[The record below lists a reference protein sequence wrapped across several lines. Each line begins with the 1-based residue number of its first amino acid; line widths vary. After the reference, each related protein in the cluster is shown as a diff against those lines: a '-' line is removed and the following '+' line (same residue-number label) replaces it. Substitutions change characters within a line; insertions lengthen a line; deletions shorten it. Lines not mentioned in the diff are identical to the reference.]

1 MSQQKCKKPFERLG
15 YTAVNPM
22 QLSSKIVP
30 FFKRLDKNNNRE
42 WFEQHKPEFKALE
55 TEVKLFGEALKDQLN
70 QHDSIDRF
78 KLFRI
83 YRDVRFSK
91 DKTPYKTHF
100 GLTWHRTKPE
110 YRGGY
115 YLHLKPDDIFLA
127 CGFWAPSPPDLKR
140 IRQEIDLDGD
150 EYRNMINTPSFK
162 NIWGELQGD
171 AVKTAPK
178 GYAKDHPHIDL
189 LRFKQHI
196 FTIRYTAEEVVAPDF
211 LARIDGA
218 LQAVR
223 PFVDY
228 MSAVLTTN
236 ADGESLI

>member
-1 MSQQKCKKPFERLG
+1 
-15 YTAVNPM
+15 M
-22 QLSSKIVP
+22 QLNPAIFR
-30 FFKRLDKNNNRE
+30 FFRQLAKHNNRE
-42 WFEQHKPEFKALE
+42 WFEQYKPEFKALE
-55 TEVKLFGEALKDQLN
+55 TDVKLFGEALKDQLN

-110 YRGGY
+110 LRGGY
-115 YLHLKPDDIFLA
+115 YLHLKPDDVFLA
-127 CGFWAPSPPDLKR
+127 CGFWDPNPADLKR

-150 EYRNMINTPSFK
+150 EYRNLIHAPAFK
-162 NIWGELQGD
+162 NIWGELQGN
-171 AVKTAPK
+171 AVKTAPM
-178 GYAKDHPHIDL
+178 GYAKDHPDIDL

-196 FTIRYTAEEVVAPDF
+196 FMIRYTEKEVAAADF
-211 LARIDGA
+211 IDRLDAA

-228 MSAVLTTN
+228 MSVVLTTN
-236 ADGESLI
+236 ADGESLV

>member
-1 MSQQKCKKPFERLG
+1 MTCNYQQTSFLFYQTYNKTTTGIGLP
-15 YTAVNPM
+15 N
-22 QLSSKIVP
+22 
-30 FFKRLDKNNNRE
+30 
-42 WFEQHKPEFKALE
+42 HKPTFKALE
-55 TEVKLFGEALKDQLN
+55 TQVKTFGEQLKDRLN
-70 QHDSIDRF
+70 QHDHIDRF

-100 GLTWHRTKPE
+100 GLTWHRTKPL

-115 YLHLKPDDIFLA
+115 YLHLSPGNNFLA
-127 CGFWAPSPPDLKR
+127 CGFWDPNPADLKR
-140 IRQEIDLDGD
+140 IRQEIDIDGE
-150 EYRNMINTPSFK
+150 EYRSILNNKTFK
-162 NIWGELQGD
+162 SVWGELQGD

-196 FTIRYTAEEVVAPDF
+196 FTINYTLTRTNRCQPDF
-211 LARIDGA
+211 LDRADKA

-228 MSAVLTTN
+228 MSEVLTTN
-236 ADGESLI
+236 ADGESLV

>member
-1 MSQQKCKKPFERLG
+1 ML
-15 YTAVNPM
+15 
-22 QLSSKIVP
+22 LSSDIFR
-30 FFKRLDKNNNRE
+30 FFKQLEQNNNRE
-42 WFEQHKPEFKALE
+42 WFEVHKSEFKALE
-55 TEVKLFGEALKDQLN
+55 TSVKQFGETLKDQLN
-70 QHDSIDRF
+70 KHDSVDRF

-110 YRGGY
+110 LRGGY
-115 YLHLKPDDIFLA
+115 YLHLKPNDIFLA
-127 CGFWAPSPPDLKR
+127 CGFWDPNPADLKR
-140 IRQEIDLDGD
+140 IRQELAMDGA
-150 EYRNMINTPSFK
+150 EYRSIINNPAFK
-162 NIWGELQGD
+162 GIWGELQGN

-178 GYAKDHPHIDL
+178 GYAKDHPNIDL

-196 FTIRYTAEEVVAPDF
+196 FMIRYAEKEVAATDF
-211 LARIDGA
+211 LDRLDAA

-223 PFVDY
+223 PFVDF

-236 ADGESLI
+236 ADGESLV

>member
-1 MSQQKCKKPFERLG
+1 
-15 YTAVNPM
+15 M
-22 QLSSKIVP
+22 QLPKSLFS
-30 FFKRLDKNNNRE
+30 FFTDLQQNNNRD
-42 WFEQHKPEFKALE
+42 WFMEHKPTFKALE
-55 TEVKLFGEALKDQLN
+55 AQVKAFGEQLKDQLN
-70 QHDSIDRF
+70 QHDHIDRF

-100 GLTWHRTKPE
+100 GLTWHRTKPL

-115 YLHLKPDDIFLA
+115 YLHLSPKNNFLA
-127 CGFWAPSPPDLKR
+127 CGFWDPNPADLKR
-140 IRQEIDLDGD
+140 IRQEIDMDGE
-150 EYRNMINTPSFK
+150 EYRSILNNKTFK
-162 NIWGELQGD
+162 SVWGELQGE

-196 FTIRYTAEEVVAPDF
+196 FTINYSDKEICQPDF
-211 LARIDGA
+211 VDRANKA

-228 MSAVLTTN
+228 MSEVLITN
-236 ADGESLI
+236 ADGERLV

>member
-1 MSQQKCKKPFERLG
+1 
-15 YTAVNPM
+15 M
-22 QLSSKIVP
+22 QLDSAIFR
-30 FFKRLDKNNNRE
+30 FFNKLEQNNNRE
-42 WFEQHKPEFKALE
+42 WFEQQKPEFKAME
-55 TEVKLFGEALKDQLN
+55 TKVKQFGEALKDQLN

-78 KLFRI
+78 KLFRV

-115 YLHLKPDDIFLA
+115 YLHLKPNDIFLA
-127 CGFWAPSPPDLKR
+127 CGFWDPNPADLKR
-140 IRQEIDLDGD
+140 IRQEIDMDAD
-150 EYRNMINTPSFK
+150 EYRNIINEPNFK
-162 NIWGELQGD
+162 RIWGKLQGD

-178 GYAKDHPHIDL
+178 GYAKDHPNIDL
-189 LRFKQHI
+189 LRHKQHI
-196 FTIRYTAEEVVAPDF
+196 FMVRYTEEDVAAADF
-211 LARIDGA
+211 LDRLDTA

-236 ADGESLI
+236 ADGESLV

>member
-1 MSQQKCKKPFERLG
+1 
-15 YTAVNPM
+15 M
-22 QLSSKIVP
+22 QLSSDIFS
-30 FFKRLDKNNNRE
+30 FFKKLEKNNNRE

-55 TEVKLFGEALKDQLN
+55 TTVKQFGKALKDQLN

-78 KLFRI
+78 KLFRV

-91 DKTPYKTHF
+91 DKTPYKIHF

-115 YLHLKPDDIFLA
+115 YLHLKPNDIFLA
-127 CGFWAPSPPDLKR
+127 CGFWDPNPADLKR
-140 IRQEIDLDGD
+140 IRQEIDMDAD
-150 EYRNMINTPSFK
+150 EYRNIINEPNFK
-162 NIWGELQGD
+162 RIWGKLQGD

-178 GYAKDHPHIDL
+178 GYAKDHPNIDL
-189 LRFKQHI
+189 LRHKQHI
-196 FTIRYTAEEVVAPDF
+196 FMVRYTEEYVAAADF
-211 LARIDGA
+211 LDRLDTA

-236 ADGESLI
+236 ADGESLV

>member
-1 MSQQKCKKPFERLG
+1 
-15 YTAVNPM
+15 M
-22 QLSSKIVP
+22 QLPKSLFS
-30 FFKRLDKNNNRE
+30 FFKDLQQNNNRD
-42 WFEQHKPEFKALE
+42 WFIEHKPTFKALE
-55 TEVKLFGEALKDQLN
+55 AQVKAFGEQLKDQLN

-100 GLTWHRTKPE
+100 GLTWHRTKPL

-115 YLHLKPDDIFLA
+115 YLHLSPKNNFLA
-127 CGFWAPSPPDLKR
+127 CGFWDPNPADLKR
-140 IRQEIDLDGD
+140 IRQEIDMDGE
-150 EYRNMINTPSFK
+150 EYRSILNNKRFK
-162 NIWGELQGD
+162 SVWGELQGE

-178 GYAKDHPHIDL
+178 GYTKDHPHIDL

-196 FTIRYTAEEVVAPDF
+196 FTINYSDREICQPDF
-211 LARIDGA
+211 IDRSDSA

-228 MSAVLTTN
+228 MSEVLTTN
-236 ADGESLI
+236 ADGESLV

>member
-1 MSQQKCKKPFERLG
+1 
-15 YTAVNPM
+15 M
-22 QLSSKIVP
+22 QLNP
-30 FFKRLDKNNNRE
+30 ALFRFFKQLAKNNNRE

-55 TEVKLFGEALKDQLN
+55 TEVKQFGEALKDKLN

-78 KLFRI
+78 KVFRI

-110 YRGGY
+110 FRGGY

-127 CGFWAPSPPDLKR
+127 CGFWDPAPADLKR

-150 EYRNMINTPSFK
+150 EYRNLINAPAFK
-162 NIWGELQGD
+162 NTWGALQGN

-178 GYAKDHPHIDL
+178 GYAKDHPNIDL

-196 FTIRYTAEEVVAPDF
+196 FMIRYTEVEVAAADF
-211 LARIDGA
+211 MDRLDAA
-218 LQAVR
+218 LQAMR

-228 MSAVLTTN
+228 MSNVLTTN
-236 ADGESLI
+236 ADGERLV

>member
-1 MSQQKCKKPFERLG
+1 
-15 YTAVNPM
+15 M
-22 QLSSKIVP
+22 QLNP
-30 FFKRLDKNNNRE
+30 ALFRFFKQLAKNNNRE
-42 WFEQHKPEFKALE
+42 WFEQHKPEFKAFE
-55 TEVKLFGEALKDQLN
+55 TEVKQFGEALKDKLN

-78 KLFRI
+78 KVFRI

-127 CGFWAPSPPDLKR
+127 CGFWDPVPADLKR

-150 EYRNMINTPSFK
+150 EYRNLINAPAFK
-162 NIWGELQGD
+162 NTWGALQGN

-178 GYAKDHPHIDL
+178 GYAKDHPDIDL

-196 FTIRYTAEEVVAPDF
+196 FMIRYTEVEVAAADF
-211 LARIDGA
+211 MDRLDAA

-236 ADGESLI
+236 ADGEPLV

>member
-1 MSQQKCKKPFERLG
+1 
-15 YTAVNPM
+15 M
-22 QLSSKIVP
+22 QLNP
-30 FFKRLDKNNNRE
+30 ALFRFFKQLAKNNNRE
-42 WFEQHKPEFKALE
+42 WFEQHKPEFKAFE
-55 TEVKLFGEALKDQLN
+55 TEVKQFGEALKDKLN

-78 KLFRI
+78 KVFRI

-127 CGFWAPSPPDLKR
+127 CGFWDPAPADLKR

-150 EYRNMINTPSFK
+150 EYRNLINAPAFK
-162 NIWGELQGD
+162 KLWGALQGN

-178 GYAKDHPHIDL
+178 GYAKDHPDIDL

-196 FTIRYTAEEVVAPDF
+196 FMIRYTEVEVAASDF
-211 LARIDGA
+211 MDRLDAA
-218 LQAVR
+218 LEAVR

-236 ADGESLI
+236 ADGEPLV

>member
-1 MSQQKCKKPFERLG
+1 
-15 YTAVNPM
+15 M
-22 QLSSKIVP
+22 QLDSAIFR
-30 FFKRLDKNNNRE
+30 FFEQLGKNNNRE

-55 TEVKLFGEALKDQLN
+55 TTVKQFGEALKDQLN

-78 KLFRI
+78 KLFRV

-100 GLTWHRTKPE
+100 GMAWHRTKPE

-115 YLHLKPDDIFLA
+115 YLHLKPNDIFLA
-127 CGFWAPSPPDLKR
+127 CGFWDPNPADLKR
-140 IRQEIDLDGD
+140 IRQEIDMDAD
-150 EYRNMINTPSFK
+150 EYREIINEPNFK
-162 NIWGELQGD
+162 RIWGELQGD

-178 GYAKDHPHIDL
+178 GYAKDHPNIDL
-189 LRFKQHI
+189 LRHKQHI
-196 FTIRYTAEEVVAPDF
+196 FMVRYTEEDVAAEDF
-211 LARIDGA
+211 LDRLDAA

-236 ADGESLI
+236 ADGESLV

>member
-1 MSQQKCKKPFERLG
+1 
-15 YTAVNPM
+15 M
-22 QLSSKIVP
+22 QLNLSIIQFIRQLAKH
-30 FFKRLDKNNNRE
+30 NNRE

-55 TEVKLFGEALKDQLN
+55 TDVKLFGEALKDQLN

-110 YRGGY
+110 LRGGY
-115 YLHLKPDDIFLA
+115 YLHLKPDDVFLA
-127 CGFWAPSPPDLKR
+127 CGFWDPAPADLKR
-140 IRQEIDLDGD
+140 IRQEIDLGGD
-150 EYRNMINTPSFK
+150 EYRNLIHATTFK
-162 NIWGELQGD
+162 NIWGELQGN

-178 GYAKDHPHIDL
+178 GYAKDHPNIDL

-196 FTIRYTAEEVVAPDF
+196 FMIRYTEKEVAAADF
-211 LARIDGA
+211 IDRLDAA

-236 ADGESLI
+236 ADGESLV

>member
-1 MSQQKCKKPFERLG
+1 
-15 YTAVNPM
+15 M
-22 QLSSKIVP
+22 QLNP
-30 FFKRLDKNNNRE
+30 ALFRFFKQLAKNNNRE
-42 WFEQHKPEFKALE
+42 WFEQHKPEFKAFE
-55 TEVKLFGEALKDQLN
+55 TEVKQFGEALKDKLN

-78 KLFRI
+78 KVFRI

-127 CGFWAPSPPDLKR
+127 CGFWDPAPADLKR

-150 EYRNMINTPSFK
+150 EYRNLINAPAFK
-162 NIWGELQGD
+162 NTWGALQGN

-178 GYAKDHPHIDL
+178 GYAKDHPDIDL

-196 FTIRYTAEEVVAPDF
+196 FMIRYTEVEVAAADF
-211 LARIDGA
+211 MDRLDAA

-223 PFVDY
+223 PFVDH

-236 ADGESLI
+236 ADGEPLV

>member
-1 MSQQKCKKPFERLG
+1 
-15 YTAVNPM
+15 M
-22 QLSSKIVP
+22 QLPSDIFS
-30 FFKRLDKNNNRE
+30 FFKKLEKNNNRE
-42 WFEQHKPEFKALE
+42 WFEQHKPEFKTLE
-55 TEVKLFGEALKDQLN
+55 TTVKQFGEALKDQLN

-78 KLFRI
+78 KLFRV

-115 YLHLKPDDIFLA
+115 YLHLKPNDIFLA
-127 CGFWAPSPPDLKR
+127 CGFWDPSPADLKR
-140 IRQEIDLDGD
+140 IRQEIDMDAD
-150 EYRNMINTPSFK
+150 EYRDIINEPNFK
-162 NIWGELQGD
+162 RIWGELQGD

-178 GYAKDHPHIDL
+178 GYAKDHPNIDL
-189 LRFKQHI
+189 LRHKQHI
-196 FTIRYTAEEVVAPDF
+196 FMVRYTEEDVAAADF
-211 LARIDGA
+211 LDRLDTA

-236 ADGESLI
+236 ADGEPLV

>member
-1 MSQQKCKKPFERLG
+1 
-15 YTAVNPM
+15 M
-22 QLSSKIVP
+22 QLSSDIFS
-30 FFKRLDKNNNRE
+30 FFKKLEKNNNRE

-55 TEVKLFGEALKDQLN
+55 TTVKQFGEALKDQLN

-78 KLFRI
+78 KLFRV

-91 DKTPYKTHF
+91 DKTPYKIHF

-115 YLHLKPDDIFLA
+115 YLHLKPNDIFLA
-127 CGFWAPSPPDLKR
+127 CGFWDPNPADLKR
-140 IRQEIDLDGD
+140 IRQEIDMDAD
-150 EYRNMINTPSFK
+150 EYRDIINEPNFK
-162 NIWGELQGD
+162 RIWGDLQGD

-178 GYAKDHPHIDL
+178 GYAKDHPNIDL
-189 LRFKQHI
+189 LRYKQHI
-196 FTIRYTAEEVVAPDF
+196 FMLRYTEEDVAAANF
-211 LARIDGA
+211 LDRLDTA

-228 MSAVLTTN
+228 MSALLTTN
-236 ADGESLI
+236 ADGESFV

>member
-1 MSQQKCKKPFERLG
+1 
-15 YTAVNPM
+15 M
-22 QLSSKIVP
+22 QLDSAIFR
-30 FFKRLDKNNNRE
+30 FFEQLGKNNNRE
-42 WFEQHKPEFKALE
+42 WFEQQKPEFKALE
-55 TEVKLFGEALKDQLN
+55 AKVKQFGEALKDQLN

-78 KLFRI
+78 KLFRV

-100 GLTWHRTKPE
+100 GMAWHRTKPE

-115 YLHLKPDDIFLA
+115 YLHLKPNDIFLA
-127 CGFWAPSPPDLKR
+127 CGFWDPNPADLKR
-140 IRQEIDLDGD
+140 IRQEIDMDAD
-150 EYRNMINTPSFK
+150 EYRDIINEPNFK
-162 NIWGELQGD
+162 RIWGELQGD

-178 GYAKDHPHIDL
+178 GYAKDHPNIDL
-189 LRFKQHI
+189 LRHKQHI
-196 FTIRYTAEEVVAPDF
+196 FMVRYTEKDVAAEDF
-211 LARIDGA
+211 LDRLDTA

-236 ADGESLI
+236 ADGERLV

>member
-1 MSQQKCKKPFERLG
+1 
-15 YTAVNPM
+15 M
-22 QLSSKIVP
+22 QLNPAIFR
-30 FFKRLDKNNNRE
+30 FFRELVKHNNRE

-100 GLTWHRTKPE
+100 VLTCDRTKPE
-110 YRGGY
+110 YTGGY
-115 YLHLKPDDIFLA
+115 YLHLKPNDMFLA

-150 EYRNMINTPSFK
+150 EYRNIINTPSFK
-162 NIWGELQGD
+162 NIWGELQGE

-178 GYAKDHPHIDL
+178 GYAKDHPLIDL

-196 FTIRYTAEEVVAPDF
+196 FTIRYTEEEVVAPDF
-211 LARIDGA
+211 LARIDAA
-218 LQAVR
+218 LQSVR

-228 MSAVLTTN
+228 MSDVLTTN
-236 ADGESLI
+236 ADGELLI

>member
-1 MSQQKCKKPFERLG
+1 
-15 YTAVNPM
+15 M
-22 QLSSKIVP
+22 QLSKE
-30 FFKRLDKNNNRE
+30 FFSFLKELQKNNNRD
-42 WFEQHKPEFKALE
+42 WFTDHKSHFKSLEQQ
-55 TEVKLFGEALKDQLN
+55 VKTFGEQLKGQLN
-70 QHDSIDRF
+70 QHDHIDRF

-100 GLTWHRTKPE
+100 GLTWHRTKPL

-115 YLHLKPDDIFLA
+115 YLHLSPGNNFLA
-127 CGFWAPSPPDLKR
+127 CGFWNPNPADLQR
-140 IRQEIDLDGD
+140 IRQEIDIDGE
-150 EYRNMINTPSFK
+150 EYHAIVNDKAFK
-162 NIWGELQGD
+162 GVWGELQGE

-196 FTIRYTAEEVVAPDF
+196 FTIKYTDKEICQPNFINRANN
-211 LARIDGA
+211 A

>member
-1 MSQQKCKKPFERLG
+1 
-15 YTAVNPM
+15 M
-22 QLSSKIVP
+22 QLDSAIFQ
-30 FFKRLDKNNNRE
+30 FFKKLEQNNNRE
-42 WFEQHKPEFKALE
+42 WFEEHKPEFKALE
-55 TEVKLFGEALKDQLN
+55 TTVKQFGEALKDQLN

-78 KLFRI
+78 KLFRV

-115 YLHLKPDDIFLA
+115 YLHLKPNDIFLA
-127 CGFWAPSPPDLKR
+127 CGFWDPNPADLKR
-140 IRQEIDLDGD
+140 IRQEIDMDAD
-150 EYRNMINTPSFK
+150 EYRDIINEPNFK
-162 NIWGELQGD
+162 RIWGDLQGD

-178 GYAKDHPHIDL
+178 GYAKDHPNIDL
-189 LRFKQHI
+189 LRHKQHI
-196 FTIRYTAEEVVAPDF
+196 FMVRYTEEDVAAADF
-211 LARIDGA
+211 LDRLDTA

-236 ADGESLI
+236 ANGESLL

>member
-1 MSQQKCKKPFERLG
+1 
-15 YTAVNPM
+15 M
-22 QLSSKIVP
+22 QLNPAIFR
-30 FFKRLDKNNNRE
+30 FFRQLAKHNNRE
-42 WFEQHKPEFKALE
+42 WFEQHKPEFKVLE
-55 TEVKLFGEALKDQLN
+55 TDLKLFGEALKDQLN

-110 YRGGY
+110 LRGGY
-115 YLHLKPDDIFLA
+115 YLHLKPDDVFLA
-127 CGFWAPSPPDLKR
+127 CGFWDPNPADLKR

-150 EYRNMINTPSFK
+150 EYRNLIHAPAFK
-162 NIWGELQGD
+162 NIWGALQGN

-178 GYAKDHPHIDL
+178 GYAKDHPDIDL

-196 FTIRYTAEEVVAPDF
+196 FMIRYTEVEVAAADF
-211 LARIDGA
+211 MDRLDAA

-236 ADGESLI
+236 ADGEPLV

>member
-1 MSQQKCKKPFERLG
+1 
-15 YTAVNPM
+15 M
-22 QLSSKIVP
+22 QLPKDLFS
-30 FFKRLDKNNNRE
+30 FFSDLQQNNNRD
-42 WFEQHKPEFKALE
+42 WFTEHKPTFKALE
-55 TEVKLFGEALKDQLN
+55 TQVKTFGEQLKDQLN
-70 QHDSIDRF
+70 QHDYIDRF

-91 DKTPYKTHF
+91 DKIPYKTHF
-100 GLTWHRTKPE
+100 GLTWQRIKPL

-115 YLHLKPDDIFLA
+115 YLHLSPKNNFLA
-127 CGFWAPSPPDLKR
+127 CGFWDPNPADLKR
-140 IRQEIDLDGD
+140 IRQEIDMDGE
-150 EYRNMINTPSFK
+150 EYRFILNNKIFK
-162 NIWGELQGD
+162 SVWGELQGE

-196 FTIRYTAEEVVAPDF
+196 FTINYSDKEICQPDF
-211 LARIDGA
+211 VDRANKA

-228 MSAVLTTN
+228 MSEVLTTN
-236 ADGESLI
+236 ADGESLV

>member
-1 MSQQKCKKPFERLG
+1 
-15 YTAVNPM
+15 M
-22 QLSSKIVP
+22 QLNP
-30 FFKRLDKNNNRE
+30 ALFRFFKQLAKNNNRE

-55 TEVKLFGEALKDQLN
+55 TEVKQFGEALKDKLN

-78 KLFRI
+78 KVFRI

-110 YRGGY
+110 FRGGY

-127 CGFWAPSPPDLKR
+127 CGFWDPAPADLKR

-150 EYRNMINTPSFK
+150 EYRNLINAPAFK
-162 NIWGELQGD
+162 NTWSELQGN

-178 GYAKDHPHIDL
+178 GYAKDHPNIDL

-196 FTIRYTAEEVVAPDF
+196 FMIRYTEVEVAAADF
-211 LARIDGA
+211 MDRLDAA

-236 ADGESLI
+236 ADGEPLV